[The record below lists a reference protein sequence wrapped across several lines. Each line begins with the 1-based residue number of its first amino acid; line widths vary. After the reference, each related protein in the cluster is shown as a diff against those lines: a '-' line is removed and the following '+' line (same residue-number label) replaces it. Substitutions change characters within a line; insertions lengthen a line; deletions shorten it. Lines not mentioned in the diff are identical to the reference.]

1 MKEKR
6 SLFSAIP
13 LGLICG
19 IVAAVLFYFALSYSN
34 FNEYKA
40 KSKII
45 TTSLEEVE
53 KDTDESSVYAATI
66 NSNKIKKAVLDNLG
80 IDMSLG
86 ILDTKLSIDPIEK
99 SPIID
104 IVVVDTNKQRAEDL
118 ADEYADLSVRVIN
131 NIYGKDAQV
140 MEYSYQAAGRVNN
153 GYMYA
158 AIVAA
163 AVFILVSLINMIRI
177 NSYNNKILTENYNRS
192 EEVAKYDRITFNK
205 DNKDENEYDKEVL
218 DNSYDE
224 EEFKEVSPED
234 EIEEYQTS
242 KIDIVDDEEDDD
254 YGETTVIDSSEVLSS
269 AGFKDTDKNIE
280 VNEKEEY
287 PTLGKLPPYTRGEFD
302 V

>member
-153 GYMYA
+153 GYIYA
-158 AIVAA
+158 AIVGA

-177 NSYNNKILTENYNRS
+177 NSYNNKVLAANYTMP
-192 EEVAKYDRITFNK
+192 EEVAKDDRITFK
-205 DNKDENEYDKEVL
+205 KDENEYDKEVL

-234 EIEEYQTS
+234 DIEEYKTS

-269 AGFKDTDKNIE
+269 VGYEESNQNEEAH
-280 VNEKEEY
+280 EKESY
-287 PTLGKLPPYTRGEFD
+287 PILGKLPPYTRGELD

>member
-53 KDTDESSVYAATI
+53 RDTDESSVYAATI

-118 ADEYADLSVRVIN
+118 ADEYAELSVRVIN

-192 EEVAKYDRITFNK
+192 EEVAKDDRITFS
-205 DNKDENEYDKEVL
+205 KDENEYDKEVL
-218 DNSYDE
+218 DNSYEGKDLE
-224 EEFKEVSPED
+224 ENIAADDIDEFK
-234 EIEEYQTS
+234 TS
-242 KIDIVDDEEDDD
+242 KIDTVDDEGDD
-254 YGETTVIDSSEVLSS
+254 YGETTIIDSSEVLSS
-269 AGFKDTDKNIE
+269 AGFKDTDQNIE

>member
-153 GYMYA
+153 GYIYA
-158 AIVAA
+158 AIVGA
-163 AVFILVSLINMIRI
+163 AVFILISLINMIRI
-177 NSYNNKILTENYNRS
+177 NSYNNKVLAANYTMP
-192 EEVAKYDRITFNK
+192 EEVAKDDRITFK
-205 DNKDENEYDKEVL
+205 KDENEYDKEVL

-254 YGETTVIDSSEVLSS
+254 YGETTVIDSNEVLSS
-269 AGFKDTDKNIE
+269 VGYEESNQNEEAE
-280 VNEKEEY
+280 EKESY
-287 PTLGKLPPYTRGEFD
+287 PILGKLPPYTRGELD

>member
-53 KDTDESSVYAATI
+53 NDTDESSVYAATI

-153 GYMYA
+153 GYIYA
-158 AIVAA
+158 AIVGA
-163 AVFILVSLINMIRI
+163 AVFILISLINMIRI
-177 NSYNNKILTENYNRS
+177 NSYNNKILAANYTMP
-192 EEVAKYDRITFNK
+192 EEVAKDDRITFK
-205 DNKDENEYDKEVL
+205 KDENEYDREVL

-224 EEFKEVSPED
+224 EEFKEVSPEND
-234 EIEEYQTS
+234 IEEYQTS

-269 AGFKDTDKNIE
+269 VDSKENLEKVE
-280 VNEKEEY
+280 SEEKESY
-287 PTLGKLPPYTRGEFD
+287 PILGKLPPYTRGELD

>member
-80 IDMSLG
+80 VDMSLG

-153 GYMYA
+153 GYIYA
-158 AIVAA
+158 AIVGA
-163 AVFILVSLINMIRI
+163 AVFILISLINMIRI
-177 NSYNNKILTENYNRS
+177 NSYNNKILAANYTMP
-192 EEVAKYDRITFNK
+192 EEVAKDDRITFK
-205 DNKDENEYDKEVL
+205 KDENEYDKEVL

-224 EEFKEVSPED
+224 EEFKEVSPEND
-234 EIEEYQTS
+234 IEEYQTS

-254 YGETTVIDSSEVLSS
+254 YGETTVIDSNEVLSS
-269 AGFKDTDKNIE
+269 VGYEESNQNEEAD
-280 VNEKEEY
+280 EKESY
-287 PTLGKLPPYTRGEFD
+287 PILGKLPPYTRGELD

>member
-153 GYMYA
+153 GYIYA
-158 AIVAA
+158 AIVGA
-163 AVFILVSLINMIRI
+163 AVFILISLINMIRI
-177 NSYNNKILTENYNRS
+177 NSYNNKVLAANYTMP
-192 EEVAKYDRITFNK
+192 EEVAKDDRITFK
-205 DNKDENEYDKEVL
+205 KDENEYDREVL

-254 YGETTVIDSSEVLSS
+254 YGETTVIDSNEVLSS
-269 AGFKDTDKNIE
+269 VGYEESNQNEEAD
-280 VNEKEEY
+280 EKESY
-287 PTLGKLPPYTRGEFD
+287 PILGKLPPYTRGELD

>member
-153 GYMYA
+153 GYIYA
-158 AIVAA
+158 AIVGA
-163 AVFILVSLINMIRI
+163 AVFILISLINMIRI
-177 NSYNNKILTENYNRS
+177 NSHNNKVLAANYTMP
-192 EEVAKYDRITFNK
+192 EEVAKDDRITFK
-205 DNKDENEYDKEVL
+205 KDENEYDKEVL

-269 AGFKDTDKNIE
+269 VGYEESNQNEEAE
-280 VNEKEEY
+280 EKESY
-287 PTLGKLPPYTRGEFD
+287 PILGKLPPYTRGELD

>member
-153 GYMYA
+153 GYIYA
-158 AIVAA
+158 AIVGAT
-163 AVFILVSLINMIRI
+163 VFILISLINMIRI
-177 NSYNNKILTENYNRS
+177 NSYNNKILAENYTMP
-192 EEVAKYDRITFNK
+192 EEVAKDGRITFK
-205 DNKDENEYDKEVL
+205 KDENEYDKEVL

-224 EEFKEVSPED
+224 EEFKEVSPEY

-269 AGFKDTDKNIE
+269 VGYEESNQNEEAE
-280 VNEKEEY
+280 EKESY
-287 PTLGKLPPYTRGEFD
+287 PILGKLPPYTRGELD

>member
-53 KDTDESSVYAATI
+53 NDTDESSVYAATI

-153 GYMYA
+153 GYIYA
-158 AIVAA
+158 AIVGA

-177 NSYNNKILTENYNRS
+177 NSYNNKVLAANYRMT
-192 EEVAKYDRITFNK
+192 EEVAKDDRITFK
-205 DNKDENEYDKEVL
+205 KDENEYDKEVL

-242 KIDIVDDEEDDD
+242 KIDIVDDEDDDD
-254 YGETTVIDSSEVLSS
+254 YGETTVIDSSEVFSS
-269 AGFKDTDKNIE
+269 VSYEESNQNEEAD
-280 VNEKEEY
+280 EKESY
-287 PTLGKLPPYTRGEFD
+287 PILGKLPPYTRGELD

>member
-86 ILDTKLSIDPIEK
+86 ILDTKLNIDPIEK

-153 GYMYA
+153 GYIYA
-158 AIVAA
+158 AIVGA
-163 AVFILVSLINMIRI
+163 AVFILISLINMIRI
-177 NSYNNKILTENYNRS
+177 NSYNNKVLAANYTMP
-192 EEVAKYDRITFNK
+192 EEVAKDDRITFK
-205 DNKDENEYDKEVL
+205 KDENEYDKEVL

-234 EIEEYQTS
+234 DIEEYQTS

-269 AGFKDTDKNIE
+269 VDYEELNQNEEAD
-280 VNEKEEY
+280 EKESY
-287 PTLGKLPPYTRGEFD
+287 PVLGKLPPYTRGELD

>member
-153 GYMYA
+153 GYIYA
-158 AIVAA
+158 AIVGA
-163 AVFILVSLINMIRI
+163 AVFILISLINMIRI
-177 NSYNNKILTENYNRS
+177 NSYNNKVLAANYTMP
-192 EEVAKYDRITFNK
+192 EEVAKDDRITFK
-205 DNKDENEYDKEVL
+205 KDENGYDKEVL

-234 EIEEYQTS
+234 DIEEYQTS

-269 AGFKDTDKNIE
+269 VDYEELNQNEEAD
-280 VNEKEEY
+280 EKESY
-287 PTLGKLPPYTRGEFD
+287 PVLGKLPPYTRGELD

>member
-153 GYMYA
+153 GYIYA
-158 AIVAA
+158 AIVGA

-177 NSYNNKILTENYNRS
+177 NSYNNKVLAANYTMP
-192 EEVAKYDRITFNK
+192 EEVAKDDRITFK
-205 DNKDENEYDKEVL
+205 KDENEYDKEVL

-224 EEFKEVSPED
+224 EDFKEVSPED

-269 AGFKDTDKNIE
+269 VGYEESNQNEEAE
-280 VNEKEEY
+280 EKESY
-287 PTLGKLPPYTRGEFD
+287 PILGKLPPYTRGELD

>member
-53 KDTDESSVYAATI
+53 KDTDESSIYAATI

-153 GYMYA
+153 GYIYA
-158 AIVAA
+158 AIVGA

-177 NSYNNKILTENYNRS
+177 NSYNNKVLAANYRMP
-192 EEVAKYDRITFNK
+192 EEVAKDDRVTFK
-205 DNKDENEYDKEVL
+205 KDENEYDKEVL

-269 AGFKDTDKNIE
+269 VGYEESNQNEEAD
-280 VNEKEEY
+280 EKESY
-287 PTLGKLPPYTRGEFD
+287 PILGKLPPYTRGELD

>member
-13 LGLICG
+13 IGLICG
-19 IVAAVLFYFALSYSN
+19 IVAAIIFYFALSYSN

-53 KDTDESSVYAATI
+53 TDTDESSAYAATI
-66 NSNKIKKAVLDNLG
+66 NSNKIKKSVLENLG

-118 ADEYADLSVRVIN
+118 ADEYADLAVRVIN
-131 NIYGKDAQV
+131 NIYDKDAQV
-140 MEYSYQAAGRVNN
+140 MEYAYQAAGRVNN
-153 GYMYA
+153 GYMYS
-158 AIVAA
+158 AIVGFV
-163 AVFILVSLINMIRI
+163 VFILVSLINMIKI
-177 NSYNNKILTENYNRS
+177 NSFNNKVLLAN
-192 EEVAKYDRITFNK
+192 AKKDPVSKDDRISLK
-205 DNKDENEYDKEVL
+205 KDEALDEPIEEDPLYKENEVL
-218 DNSYDE
+218 DNSYS
-224 EEFKEVSPED
+224 KEDVKEYETTRLDPVED
-234 EIEEYQTS
+234 EN
-242 KIDIVDDEEDDD
+242 D
-254 YGETTVIDSSEVLSS
+254 YGQTTLIDSGEVLS
-269 AGFKDTDKNIE
+269 GLEDKDP
-280 VNEKEEY
+280 EEEESTKAY
-287 PTLGKLPPYTRGEFD
+287 KILGKLPPYNRGDLD

>member
-153 GYMYA
+153 GYIYA
-158 AIVAA
+158 AIVGA

-177 NSYNNKILTENYNRS
+177 NSYNNKVLAANYRMP
-192 EEVAKYDRITFNK
+192 EEVAKDDRVTFK
-205 DNKDENEYDKEVL
+205 KDENEYDKEVL

-269 AGFKDTDKNIE
+269 VGYEESNQNEEAD
-280 VNEKEEY
+280 EKESY
-287 PTLGKLPPYTRGEFD
+287 PILGKLPPYTRGELD

>member
-19 IVAAVLFYFALSYSN
+19 IVAAVLFYFGLSYSN

-45 TTSLEEVE
+45 TTSLEEAE

-153 GYMYA
+153 GYIYA
-158 AIVAA
+158 AIVGA
-163 AVFILVSLINMIRI
+163 AVFILISLINMIRI
-177 NSYNNKILTENYNRS
+177 NSYNNKVLAANYKMP
-192 EEVAKYDRITFNK
+192 EEVAKDDRITFK
-205 DNKDENEYDKEVL
+205 KDENEYDKEVL

-224 EEFKEVSPED
+224 EDFKEVSPDD

-269 AGFKDTDKNIE
+269 VGYEE
-280 VNEKEEY
+280 VNQNEESGEKESY
-287 PTLGKLPPYTRGEFD
+287 PILGKLPPYTRGELD

>member
-53 KDTDESSVYAATI
+53 KDTDESSLYAATI

-104 IVVVDTNKQRAEDL
+104 IVVVDTNRQRAEDL

-153 GYMYA
+153 GYIYA
-158 AIVAA
+158 AIVGA

-192 EEVAKYDRITFNK
+192 EEVAKEDRITFNK

-269 AGFKDTDKNIE
+269 VGYEESNQNEEAD
-280 VNEKEEY
+280 EKESY
-287 PTLGKLPPYTRGEFD
+287 PILGKLPPYTRGEFD

>member
-153 GYMYA
+153 GYIYA
-158 AIVAA
+158 AIVGA
-163 AVFILVSLINMIRI
+163 AVFILISLINMIRI
-177 NSYNNKILTENYNRS
+177 NSYNNKVLAANYTMP
-192 EEVAKYDRITFNK
+192 EKVAKDDRITFK
-205 DNKDENEYDKEVL
+205 KDENEYDKEVL

-224 EEFKEVSPED
+224 EDFKEVSPED

-269 AGFKDTDKNIE
+269 VGYEESNQNEEAE
-280 VNEKEEY
+280 EKESY
-287 PTLGKLPPYTRGEFD
+287 PILGKLPSYTRGELD

>member
-66 NSNKIKKAVLDNLG
+66 NSNKIKKAVIDNLG

-153 GYMYA
+153 GYIYA
-158 AIVAA
+158 AIVGA

-177 NSYNNKILTENYNRS
+177 NSYNNKVLAANYTMP
-192 EEVAKYDRITFNK
+192 EEVAKDDRITFK
-205 DNKDENEYDKEVL
+205 KDENEYDKEVL

-224 EEFKEVSPED
+224 EDFKEVSPED

-269 AGFKDTDKNIE
+269 VGYEESNQNEEAE
-280 VNEKEEY
+280 EKESY
-287 PTLGKLPPYTRGEFD
+287 PILGKLPPYTRGELD

>member
-153 GYMYA
+153 GYIYA
-158 AIVAA
+158 AIVGA

-177 NSYNNKILTENYNRS
+177 NSYNNKVLAANYTMP
-192 EEVAKYDRITFNK
+192 EEVAKDYRITFK
-205 DNKDENEYDKEVL
+205 KDENEYDKEVL

-224 EEFKEVSPED
+224 EDFKEVSPED

-269 AGFKDTDKNIE
+269 VGYEESNQNEEAE
-280 VNEKEEY
+280 EKESY
-287 PTLGKLPPYTRGEFD
+287 PILGKLPPYTRGELD

>member
-66 NSNKIKKAVLDNLG
+66 NSNKIKKAVLDNLD

-153 GYMYA
+153 GYIYA
-158 AIVAA
+158 AIVGA

-177 NSYNNKILTENYNRS
+177 NSYNNKVLAANYTMP
-192 EEVAKYDRITFNK
+192 EEVAKDDRITFK
-205 DNKDENEYDKEVL
+205 KDENEYDKEVL

-224 EEFKEVSPED
+224 EEFKEVSPDD

-254 YGETTVIDSSEVLSS
+254 YGETTVIDSSEVLSNVGYEES
-269 AGFKDTDKNIE
+269 NQNEEAD
-280 VNEKEEY
+280 EKESY
-287 PTLGKLPPYTRGEFD
+287 PILGKLPPYTRGELD

>member
-53 KDTDESSVYAATI
+53 KDTDESSIYAATI

-153 GYMYA
+153 GYIYA
-158 AIVAA
+158 AIVGA
-163 AVFILVSLINMIRI
+163 AVFILISLINMIRI
-177 NSYNNKILTENYNRS
+177 NSYNNKVLAANYRMP
-192 EEVAKYDRITFNK
+192 EEVAKDDRVTFK
-205 DNKDENEYDKEVL
+205 KDENEYDKEVL

-269 AGFKDTDKNIE
+269 VGYEE
-280 VNEKEEY
+280 VNQNEEADEKESY
-287 PTLGKLPPYTRGEFD
+287 PILGKLPPYTRGELD

>member
-153 GYMYA
+153 GYIYA
-158 AIVAA
+158 AIVGA

-177 NSYNNKILTENYNRS
+177 NSYNNKVLAANYTMP
-192 EEVAKYDRITFNK
+192 EEVAKDDRITFE
-205 DNKDENEYDKEVL
+205 KDENEYKNEVL
-218 DNSYDE
+218 DNSYE
-224 EEFKEVSPED
+224 EKNLEEKIVED
-234 EIEEYQTS
+234 DIDKYQTS

-254 YGETTVIDSSEVLSS
+254 YGETTVIDSREVLSNVGYEES
-269 AGFKDTDKNIE
+269 NQNEEAD
-280 VNEKEEY
+280 EKESY
-287 PTLGKLPPYTRGEFD
+287 PILGKLPPYTRGELD

>member
-153 GYMYA
+153 GYIYA
-158 AIVAA
+158 AIVGA

-177 NSYNNKILTENYNRS
+177 NSYNNKVLAANYRMP
-192 EEVAKYDRITFNK
+192 EEVAKDDRVTFK
-205 DNKDENEYDKEVL
+205 KDENEYDKEVL

-269 AGFKDTDKNIE
+269 VDYEESNQNEEAD
-280 VNEKEEY
+280 EKESY
-287 PTLGKLPPYTRGEFD
+287 PILGKLPPYTRGELD

>member
-153 GYMYA
+153 GYIYA
-158 AIVAA
+158 AIVGA

-177 NSYNNKILTENYNRS
+177 NSYNNKILAANYRMP
-192 EEVAKYDRITFNK
+192 EEVAKDDRVTFK
-205 DNKDENEYDKEVL
+205 KDENEYDKEVL

-269 AGFKDTDKNIE
+269 VGYEESNQNEEAD
-280 VNEKEEY
+280 EKESY
-287 PTLGKLPPYTRGEFD
+287 PILGKLPPYTRGELD

>member
-53 KDTDESSVYAATI
+53 KDTDESSLYAATI

-104 IVVVDTNKQRAEDL
+104 IVVVDTNRQRAEDL

-153 GYMYA
+153 GYIYA
-158 AIVAA
+158 AIVGA
-163 AVFILVSLINMIRI
+163 AVFILISLINMIRI

-218 DNSYDE
+218 DNSYE
-224 EEFKEVSPED
+224 EKDLEEKIAADDIDEFK
-234 EIEEYQTS
+234 TS
-242 KIDIVDDEEDDD
+242 KIDTVDDEGDD

-269 AGFKDTDKNIE
+269 AGFKDTDQNIE

>member
-153 GYMYA
+153 GYIYA
-158 AIVAA
+158 AIVGA
-163 AVFILVSLINMIRI
+163 AVFILISLINMIRI
-177 NSYNNKILTENYNRS
+177 NSYNNKILAANYTMP
-192 EEVAKYDRITFNK
+192 EEVAKDDRITFK
-205 DNKDENEYDKEVL
+205 KDENEYDKEVL

-224 EEFKEVSPED
+224 EEFKEVSPEND
-234 EIEEYQTS
+234 IEEYQTS

-269 AGFKDTDKNIE
+269 VGYEESNQNEEAD
-280 VNEKEEY
+280 EKESY
-287 PTLGKLPPYTRGEFD
+287 PILGKLPPYTRGELD

>member
-153 GYMYA
+153 GYIYA
-158 AIVAA
+158 AIVGA
-163 AVFILVSLINMIRI
+163 AVFILISLINMIRI
-177 NSYNNKILTENYNRS
+177 NSYNNKILAANYTMP
-192 EEVAKYDRITFNK
+192 EEVAKDDRITFK
-205 DNKDENEYDKEVL
+205 KDENEYDKEVL

-269 AGFKDTDKNIE
+269 VGYEESNQNEEAD
-280 VNEKEEY
+280 EKESY
-287 PTLGKLPPYTRGEFD
+287 PILGKLPPYTRGELD

>member
-153 GYMYA
+153 GYIYA
-158 AIVAA
+158 AIVGA

-177 NSYNNKILTENYNRS
+177 NSYNNKVLAANYTMP
-192 EEVAKYDRITFNK
+192 EEVAKDDRITFKK
-205 DNKDENEYDKEVL
+205 DDNEYDKEVL

-224 EEFKEVSPED
+224 EDFKEVSPED

-269 AGFKDTDKNIE
+269 VGYEESNQNEEAE
-280 VNEKEEY
+280 EKESY
-287 PTLGKLPPYTRGEFD
+287 PILGKLPPYTRGELD

>member
-53 KDTDESSVYAATI
+53 KDTDESSLYAATI

-104 IVVVDTNKQRAEDL
+104 IVVVDTNRQRAEDL

-269 AGFKDTDKNIE
+269 AGFKDTDQNIE

>member
-153 GYMYA
+153 GYIYA
-158 AIVAA
+158 AIVGA
-163 AVFILVSLINMIRI
+163 AVFILISLINMIRI
-177 NSYNNKILTENYNRS
+177 NSYNNKVLAANYTMP
-192 EEVAKYDRITFNK
+192 EEIAKDDRITFK
-205 DNKDENEYDKEVL
+205 KDENEYDKEVL

-254 YGETTVIDSSEVLSS
+254 DYGETTVIDSSEILSS
-269 AGFKDTDKNIE
+269 VGYEESNQEEAD
-280 VNEKEEY
+280 EKESY
-287 PTLGKLPPYTRGEFD
+287 PTLGKLPPYTRGELD

>member
-153 GYMYA
+153 GYIYA
-158 AIVAA
+158 AIVGA

-177 NSYNNKILTENYNRS
+177 NSYNNKVLAANYTMP
-192 EEVAKYDRITFNK
+192 EEVAKDDRITFK
-205 DNKDENEYDKEVL
+205 KDENEYDKEVL

-224 EEFKEVSPED
+224 EEFKEVSPEY

-269 AGFKDTDKNIE
+269 VGYEESNQNEEAE
-280 VNEKEEY
+280 EKESY
-287 PTLGKLPPYTRGEFD
+287 PILGKLPPYTRGELD

>member
-53 KDTDESSVYAATI
+53 NDTDESSVYAATI

-153 GYMYA
+153 GYIYA
-158 AIVAA
+158 AIVGA

-177 NSYNNKILTENYNRS
+177 NSYNNKVLAANYTMP
-192 EEVAKYDRITFNK
+192 EEVAKDDRITFK
-205 DNKDENEYDKEVL
+205 KCENEYDKEVL

-269 AGFKDTDKNIE
+269 VDSKENLEKVE
-280 VNEKEEY
+280 SEEKESY
-287 PTLGKLPPYTRGEFD
+287 PILGKLPPYTRGELD

>member
-153 GYMYA
+153 GYIYA
-158 AIVAA
+158 AIVGA
-163 AVFILVSLINMIRI
+163 AVFILISLINMIRI
-177 NSYNNKILTENYNRS
+177 NSYNNKVLAANYRMP
-192 EEVAKYDRITFNK
+192 EEVAKDDRITFKK
-205 DNKDENEYDKEVL
+205 DDNEYDKEVL

-224 EEFKEVSPED
+224 EDFKEVSPED

-242 KIDIVDDEEDDD
+242 KIDIVDEEDDD

-269 AGFKDTDKNIE
+269 VGYEESNQNEEAD
-280 VNEKEEY
+280 EKESY
-287 PTLGKLPPYTRGEFD
+287 PILGKLPPYTRGELD

>member
-66 NSNKIKKAVLDNLG
+66 NSNKIKKAVLDNLD

-153 GYMYA
+153 GYIYA
-158 AIVAA
+158 AIVGA

-177 NSYNNKILTENYNRS
+177 NSYNNKVLAANYTMP
-192 EEVAKYDRITFNK
+192 EEVAKDDRITFK
-205 DNKDENEYDKEVL
+205 KDENEDDKEVL

-269 AGFKDTDKNIE
+269 VGYEESNQNEEAD
-280 VNEKEEY
+280 EKESY
-287 PTLGKLPPYTRGEFD
+287 PILGKLPPYTRGELD

>member
-153 GYMYA
+153 GYIYA
-158 AIVAA
+158 AIVGA
-163 AVFILVSLINMIRI
+163 AVFILISLINMIRI
-177 NSYNNKILTENYNRS
+177 NSYNNKVLAANYTMP
-192 EEVAKYDRITFNK
+192 EEVAKDDRITFK
-205 DNKDENEYDKEVL
+205 KDENEYDKEVL

-224 EEFKEVSPED
+224 EDFKEVSPED

-269 AGFKDTDKNIE
+269 VGYEESNQNEEAD
-280 VNEKEEY
+280 EKESY
-287 PTLGKLPPYTRGEFD
+287 PILGKLPPYTRGELD

>member
-66 NSNKIKKAVLDNLG
+66 NSNKIKKAVLDNLD

-153 GYMYA
+153 GYIYA
-158 AIVAA
+158 AIVGA

-177 NSYNNKILTENYNRS
+177 NSYNNKVLAANYTMP
-192 EEVAKYDRITFNK
+192 EEVANDDRITFK
-205 DNKDENEYDKEVL
+205 KDENEYDKEVL

-242 KIDIVDDEEDDD
+242 KIDIVDNEEDDD

-269 AGFKDTDKNIE
+269 VGYEESNQNEEAD
-280 VNEKEEY
+280 EKESY
-287 PTLGKLPPYTRGEFD
+287 PILGKLPPYTRGELD

>member
-118 ADEYADLSVRVIN
+118 ADEYAELSVRVIN

-218 DNSYDE
+218 DNSYE
-224 EEFKEVSPED
+224 EKDLEEKIAADDIDEFK
-234 EIEEYQTS
+234 TS
-242 KIDIVDDEEDDD
+242 KIDTVDDEGDD

-269 AGFKDTDKNIE
+269 AGFKDTDQNIE